1 MPKKTQNPLTLPPE
15 TVVATITDVP
25 YWDKS
30 TKITAGM
37 VQATLGAVRDGLPP
51 SAGVP
56 GATGNSDRR
65 VDRCLQILRKRGL
78 IEFKKDEA
86 AGKKIWRVVP

>member
-1 MPKKTQNPLTLPPE
+1 MPKKTQNLLALPPE
-15 TVVATITDVP
+15 TVVATVTDVP
-25 YWDKS
+25 HWDKS

-51 SAGVP
+51 YTHIP
-56 GATGNSDRR
+56 GATGNTDRR

-78 IEFKKDEA
+78 IEFKKDEGA
-86 AGKKIWRVVP
+86 SKKTWRVVP